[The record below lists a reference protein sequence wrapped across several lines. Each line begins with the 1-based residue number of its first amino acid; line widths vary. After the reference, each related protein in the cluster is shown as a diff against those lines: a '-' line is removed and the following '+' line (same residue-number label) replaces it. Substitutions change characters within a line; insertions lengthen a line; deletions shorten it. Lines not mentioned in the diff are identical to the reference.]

1 MILLAHPTGNTFS
14 RALLE
19 ALAARDQLGV
29 FATTVAVSGNETWFG
44 MMPRRISVELLRR
57 RFEVPRDKLFTR
69 PTRELFRLA
78 LGRIGFSSDVD
89 AVYRDLDR
97 SLARQLDVFVRE
109 RGIRGVYA
117 YEDGAVEQFRRA
129 RQLGL
134 KCFYDLPIAYWETA
148 QRLLREEA
156 ERLPEWAATLR
167 GLRDSEEK
175 NRRKTEEAELA
186 DAIFCPSQF
195 VLHSLPQTLR
205 ESRRCA
211 VSEFGSPAPLAEPP
225 KGGTTNKKFRVLFA
239 SSMTQRKGLADVFA
253 AMKVLKRSDVELVV
267 MGSLQAPMEFY
278 RKQFA
283 DFIYEPQRPHAEVLK
298 LMETCDALVL
308 PSIVEGRALVQQEAM
323 SRGLVLIATAN
334 AGGQDLVE
342 DGRAGFLV
350 PIRSPEV
357 IAEKISWLADHRDAM
372 AEMKRA
378 AVEKASALTW
388 RAYADK
394 IIGVIDLVMNP
405 ERVRA
410 VANQTM
416 HG

>member
-19 ALAARDQLGV
+19 ALLARNHLGLL
-29 FATTVAVSGNETWFG
+29 ATTIALSGNETWLG
-44 MMPRRISVELLRR
+44 MLPRRISFELLRR